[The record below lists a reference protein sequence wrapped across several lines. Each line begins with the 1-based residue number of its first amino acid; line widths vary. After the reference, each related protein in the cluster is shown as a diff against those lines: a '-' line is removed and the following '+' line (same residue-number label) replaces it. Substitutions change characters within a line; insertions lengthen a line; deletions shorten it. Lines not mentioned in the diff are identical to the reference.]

1 MFDVNYLAVLVA
13 AVAAVVAAALYYVVF
28 GKQLAALSN
37 APDDMPPWL
46 LPVELVRSFVLALVV
61 AVVATGMA
69 VEGWGEALL
78 LAVVLW
84 VGFPAMLLSG
94 SVVHE
99 KVPWKLAALHA
110 GDWLFKLLV
119 VTLIVGLW
127 R

>member
-1 MFDVNYLAVLVA
+1 MFDVNYLAVVVA
-13 AVAAVVAAALYYVVF
+13 AVVAVAAALYYVVF

-37 APDDMPPWL
+37 APDEMPPWL
-46 LPVELVRSFVLALVV
+46 LPVELVRSFVLALAV

-69 VEGWGEALL
+69 VEGWGETLL

-84 VGFPAMLLSG
+84 TGFPAMLLSG

-110 GDWLFKLLV
+110 GDWLLKLLV
-119 VTLIVGLW
+119 ITVIVGLW

>member
-13 AVAAVVAAALYYVVF
+13 AVAAVAAAALYYVVF

-37 APDDMPPWL
+37 APDEMPPWL

-78 LAVVLW
+78 LAAVLW
-84 VGFPAMLLSG
+84 VGFPAVLLSG

-110 GDWLFKLLV
+110 GDWLLKLLV
-119 VTLIVGLW
+119 ITLIVGLW